1 MDPQD
6 FSTPGSA
13 PPPPLSA
20 GGRVS
25 CHPGPAAGPPSHLL
39 YPPHKYMAAPH
50 LQQKPLPSAH
60 PSGSPALGA
69 PTAFLGSFLGGP
81 LGAPLGGGSMGGSA
95 TPPAMSSSAERG
107 FQMAPQ
113 GAMTHVWAA
122 PPPPP
127 HDGFSHLPSS
137 GGLYPPYLALG
148 PLDGT
153 GPTASPCLSRPH
165 DPHTDG
171 AFGGALPVQPV
182 LHRDVVVPTTSRAPR
197 EGRALAR
204 TGARDSERPSSA
216 SGTPRAVRGDRR
228 GRAGT
233 ALAGEPPNRDG
244 APAWD
249 AGTRVVC
256 SVQPPGRVG
265 DGGAGD
271 MTRSGDAK
279 LARVVRSHS
288 MGVGGDGF
296 APDERDD
303 AVGAGVRSAKPKE
316 RQCAGAISSYASCG
330 LGHPGRLHHNSVA
343 HGSSGEHRPVAPT
356 YMLSAGHQDPD
367 GGGAAARYDLAAWQ
381 TQRPPVLLA
390 PEPTPGETPAIRGL
404 LQYSDSF
411 SSSAS
416 ASSSLSS
423 SPSPFVPSNGATAAS
438 GQRSPFGGLGRV
450 PRGPDGTAGP
460 DTSSACGDACHP
472 PSDAAAP
479 SVGAGEVR
487 HPPVGIA
494 VAVARQR
501 GDHPHH
507 HNNNHQQHHDDNRH
521 NYDNNSHNQQHHTV
535 LKSRAGTPSCT
546 ASSGGAAAS
555 AGGGGDGGGSGGGF
569 QTSDRRVRHPTPTGI
584 PKGCVHAGPVPEAQE
599 EEERAARDHATER
612 AREREQLLREN
623 KELAEFA
630 RSLRPTSFADLDPN
644 LVVTTGGG
652 AAPIMH
658 AGQWGELNAPHAHVA
673 PHHWLPRTES
683 PSLWLGAPPYGL
695 GGFSLHQSMA
705 GAFPP
710 GLAAPPA
717 TPNYQLARDP
727 ATGHLVVVP
736 TDFPSHYA
744 AELLERTPP
753 PLWPPL
759 LAGGAPA
766 PHHHH
771 PLSLT
776 YQTMLRQHE
785 LYVAHQQAAA
795 ASAHAHAL
803 QLQHT
808 PHMQDH
814 GRPPPEPPPLLLSDE
829 NDRSTP
835 AVLPKQSAVS
845 PPPTLPGTSPSHAG
859 SLALPP
865 PPPPFRCKSPRRPGP
880 PPALDHAKPPSF
892 PDDAGP
898 PPRLRR
904 EDDGQEAPAPLG
916 RPGSLSPP
924 ALSPRQ
930 LQPGNAEAGE
940 RVARGRRSPA
950 RTWNIRRP
958 RSVPPFL
965 DKRLSGMAQQHT
977 AKLHDAQQLDVV
989 HQQLHESQQQQQQH
1003 HHHHHRQYL
1012 ERQELEKHD
1021 QWQQL
1026 EERQQL
1032 EEQKRLEG
1040 QQHQEHEQE
1049 RQLKEQDLHRRLQ
1062 VHREELQEQ
1071 LRQRRLEAQQRRL
1084 ERQLHEQLQE
1094 RQRHRRLQEHQYQ
1107 LHEQQRLQMEKLL
1120 LHEQQKQHM
1129 RQLQQMHR
1137 QPQDEVAAFGSGRG
1151 FLLPPSSASSGLPWP
1166 PPLCRH
1172 ADGVS
1177 AFSPPP
1183 TWTSRILQPIATETV
1198 APESCRMKRRPQSA
1212 ELSSTVPESESFGA
1226 ENGNNDVK
1234 TPVWEGDVTAGRH
1247 ETMEPDS
1254 TDAPDPA
1261 GRNTDLLVSSTSSVA
1276 MAGILEPTPRRRRR
1290 HRHRHH
1296 RDLQDPHRRYEEEQ
1310 QQVRLLDDGTPGRAG
1325 VTQPDPGLPDS
1336 TAATPAVE
1344 DRLGPLLPPP
1354 PTTVARQNQG
1364 NDADACA
1371 PLETRPAC
1379 TAPLSEDR
1387 PACTSPEAR
1396 PDSPPPETRP
1406 ACTAPLPEARPA
1418 CTLPSSPET
1427 RPTCSLPPEDRP
1439 DYSSPEARPA
1449 CTSSSSPPETR
1460 PACSSSPPETRPA
1473 CTLPSSSP
1481 PETRPACTLPSSSPP
1496 ETRPACT
1503 LPSSSPPETRPA
1515 CTLPSSPPETRPA
1528 CTLPS
1533 SPPEARPACTSPP
1546 LETRPACTLP
1556 PPPEAR
1562 PACSGLWV
1570 LAEATTVAEPLP
1582 VLVAAPNRNGAD
1594 GQLPPET
1601 KARSTP
1607 CVAEQWTREG
1617 GLALLGEIAG
1627 VELGALAEG
1636 GFMGRSG
1643 GLGDLL
1649 TLCRVAALLA
1659 CADGIATGDGGPGP
1673 RRPQHLLDPTKRCS
1687 WRRRR
1692 GAPACGRRR
1701 ALLEVEGPL
1710 EVQIR
1715 RRLATLQRRY
1725 RHRQRQLARLVP
1737 APSQPTSECHLRE
1750 PATPL
1755 SPLVPNPPRDVAR
1768 AVARGGAEKPLHRLV
1783 VEGRRLE
1790 AVVALGRKVVKVE
1803 RSRGDRGVDV
1813 ADELDEEREDEED
1826 YEDEEEEERGEDGL
1840 GPVKRGRGRPRK
1852 RKRSSPSPP
1861 PPIGQPLIGRGEERI
1876 RALLAKKKKKKKRRS
1891 GDCAPPSRRSQV
1903 RLLPRV
1909 ALRPTSP
1916 NHTAA
1921 PCTRAPLVPARHR
1934 HSNRSPA
1941 PSGRSRATPP
1951 ALPAAAPPLGVSLS
1965 CKRPMLG
1972 KPPRPAAGHERA
1984 GAKLSRSGVRHRG
1997 APSPEVA
2004 RVGNQDGARAAASR
2018 AIALHRSDSSSFS
2031 CCLSDSD
2038 PDIDERRS
2046 APAWPP
2052 HPGAA
2057 GGAAFKTPT
2066 PRQRPPQRPSQRRPQ
2081 GMTPAVPPGSSGAP
2095 RALGPRGPAREHG
2108 LSSGPQCS
2116 DSEGP
2121 VDYCR
2126 SAAAGWTFEDEDHV
2140 NDGDDD
2146 DDDDDE
2152 NVGGGGGS
2160 SSRLV
2165 PGRRGAPFRLAAPPG
2180 LTLLSPFSGG
2190 AGSRPRPP
2198 RSAPRGPG
2206 PHVLAARHAAPAKLK
2221 RRTMV
2226 LLDFRMKRS
2235 SPAATNRAYVGVG
2248 GPPRGRGGGAVTGTA
2263 AVPGGL
2269 GTARPAGGVPSRAV
2283 PWKAA
2288 PARAKLPGRPH
2299 LNGAGRICARG
2310 TAAVK
2315 NVGRDGDKDREEDE
2329 DDDDGS
2335 VFVSPPRS
2343 SAGRPGRPPLGRSQS
2358 LPLGTGPGTG
2368 GAGVRKGRPC
2378 KSGGGGG
2385 HSGSC
2390 SQPERDGNK
2399 KNKAKVADAYGVLV
2413 KGPIAVASVGS
2424 PGRSRSR
2431 SLQGPIGRARPRP
2444 VSRLLSSFQADV
2456 DFSQNSSFS
2465 EGEGGRVP
2473 EPSATPAPAPR
2484 SCVLDKDELSEGLRV
2499 LIPKP
2504 DKLLYAG
2511 HVQILH
2517 PPDVYGVVIE
2527 GERGNRPR
2535 IYSLEQL
2542 LQEAIVDVK
2551 PPSSRCL
2558 PPDTRVC
2565 AYWSQQHRCL
2575 YPGTVTRDGSSSDEE
2590 DDEEEEERAF
2600 VTVEFDDGDTG
2611 KIPISHIRLLPP
2623 DYTIQCAEASPA
2635 LLVPTAVV
2643 RRPRKPSGDTREG
2656 GGPAICQPA
2665 NQHGPQRRGKGRASV
2680 EPSSPP
2686 ATAPTPTPAPI
2697 LVPTVGPPGEPP
2709 PSKVKGRGRPPGKVP
2724 TEGGVAGSGDAR
2736 PTDSPPDDAPTG
2748 SEPREKRPPPAG
2760 AHGARGAV
2768 PRPRADPD
2776 RRRGPPLRP
2785 AGPPGRAPLSPTSLF
2800 GASLSVDTFE
2810 SLTAGAFSVYL
2821 GGGGG
2826 IRGGRGGSGRAEG
2839 GGAGSAVGRP
2849 GACRRAR
2856 RGTDEEPLVKL
2867 DHEGVTSPKSKKTKA
2882 MMMMMTTTAV
2892 AVGSDGGAQ
2901 RFASGVRLAAP
2912 STSSGASGGR
2922 PRLGPIRKAS
2932 PAQKPQ
2938 PMVTVP
2944 TATAGRDNVVATSVP
2959 AAAAATTGTT
2969 ARAPRPGDA
2978 GSGAGGA
2985 GGSGAGGGAG
2995 GSGAV
3000 GGSGVCPKSGRKA
3013 EDWKEISRTEESELS
3028 SSSESDSGASQAGAT
3043 SARKHK
3049 PGAKRCSHSSSSS
3062 SSSSSTSSSTSSSSS
3077 STSSA
3082 GDSSRST
3089 ATSSSSEEDSSYSS
3103 GEEVEEAEEVEE
3115 MEEVKEGGNVQPS
3128 PPTLPQVAQAAE
3140 VQASAPVRAQT
3151 LAKVSAGGGGKGVGG
3166 GGGNG
3171 GGGGGGG
3178 GYSGGNGGGAD
3189 GGGSG
3194 AGGGSGGSIGGDGGG
3209 GTGSSGSGSG
3219 GGGTGSS
3226 GSGSGAGGAG
3236 GPGGSG
3242 SGGSGGGG
3250 GGGGGGSSGT
3260 GDGGGGGGGSGD
3272 RGGGRARG
3280 RRREGVHLPTT
3291 KELVKRQRLPSVE
3304 NRPKISAFLPA
3315 RQLWKWSG
3323 KPTQRRGLKGKAR
3336 KLFYKAVVR
3345 GKETIR
3351 VGDSA
3356 VFLSAGRPN
3365 LPYIGRIQSLWES
3378 WGSHMVVRVK
3388 WFYHPEETKLG
3399 TRHRDGKQALYQ
3411 SSHLDENDVQTI
3423 SHRCLVV
3430 AHEQYAQMVLTKRY
3444 QNSEDL
3450 YYLAGS
3456 YDPTTGMVLNPDGV
3470 PVIC

>member
-1 MDPQD
+1 
-6 FSTPGSA
+6 
-13 PPPPLSA
+13 
-20 GGRVS
+20 
-25 CHPGPAAGPPSHLL
+25 
-39 YPPHKYMAAPH
+39 
-50 LQQKPLPSAH
+50 
-60 PSGSPALGA
+60 
-69 PTAFLGSFLGGP
+69 
-81 LGAPLGGGSMGGSA
+81 
-95 TPPAMSSSAERG
+95 MSSSAERG
-107 FQMAPQ
+107 FQTAPQ

-122 PPPPP
+122 PPPP
-127 HDGFSHLPSS
+127 HD
-137 GGLYPPYLALG
+137 
-148 PLDGT
+148 
-153 GPTASPCLSRPH
+153 
-165 DPHTDG
+165 DG
-171 AFGGALPVQPV
+171 AFGGAPPVQPV
-182 LHRDVVVPTTSRAPR
+182 LHRDVVVPATSRAPR

-216 SGTPRAVRGDRR
+216 CGTPRVVRGDRR

-233 ALAGEPPNRDG
+233 APAGEPPNRDG

-265 DGGAGD
+265 DGGGGD
-271 MTRSGDAK
+271 MTRSGDPK
-279 LARVVRSHS
+279 PARVVRSHS
-288 MGVGGDGF
+288 MCVGEDGF

-303 AVGAGVRSAKPKE
+303 TVGAGVRSAKPRE

-343 HGSSGEHRPVAPT
+343 HGSGGEHRPAAPT

-367 GGGAAARYDLAAWQ
+367 GGGGANARYDLAAWQ

-390 PEPTPGETPAIRGL
+390 LEPTPGETPAIRGL

-411 SSSAS
+411 SSS

-521 NYDNNSHNQQHHTV
+521 SYDNNSHNQQHHTV

-546 ASSGGAAAS
+546 ASSGGAAVS
-555 AGGGGDGGGSGGGF
+555 AGGGGDGGSGGGGGF
-569 QTSDRRVRHPTPTGI
+569 QTSERRVRHPTPTGV

-630 RSLRPTSFADLDPN
+630 RSLRPTSFADLDSN

-658 AGQWGELNAPHAHVA
+658 AGQWGELGAPHAHVA

-695 GGFSLHQSMA
+695 GGLSLHQSMA

-736 TDFPSHYA
+736 ADFPSHYA

-776 YQTMLRQHE
+776 YQAMLRQHE
-785 LYVAHQQAAA
+785 LYVAHQQAAAAA

-829 NDRSTP
+829 NDRATP
-835 AVLPKQSAVS
+835 AVLPKLSAVS
-845 PPPTLPGTSPSHAG
+845 PPPPTPPGPSPSHAG

-965 DKRLSGMAQQHT
+965 DKRLSGMAQQHQQQHI
-977 AKLHDAQQLDVV
+977 AKLHDVQQLDAV
-989 HQQLHESQQQQQQH
+989 HQQLHESQHHQH
-1003 HHHHHRQYL
+1003 HHHHQHHRQYS
-1012 ERQELEKHD
+1012 ERQQLEKHD

-1026 EERQQL
+1026 EERQQRQHQEQQQL

-1120 LHEQQKQHM
+1120 LHEQQKQHI

-1137 QPQDEVAAFGSGRG
+1137 QPQDEVAAFDSGRG
-1151 FLLPPSSASSGLPWP
+1151 FLLPHGLLPPSSASSGLPWP

-1183 TWTSRILQPIATETV
+1183 TWASRTLQPVATETV

-1212 ELSSTVPESESFGA
+1212 ELSSTVPESFGA

-1234 TPVWEGDVTAGRH
+1234 TTVWEGDVTAGRH

-1276 MAGILEPTPRRRRR
+1276 VAGILEPTQRRRRR

-1296 RDLQDPHRRYEEEQ
+1296 HDLQDPHRRYEEEQ
-1310 QQVRLLDDGTPGRAG
+1310 QQVRLLDDGTPGRAWA
-1325 VTQPDPGLPDS
+1325 TQPDPGLPDS

-1344 DRLGPLLPPP
+1344 DRHGPLLPPP
-1354 PTTVARQNQG
+1354 PPTTAARQNQG

-1371 PLETRPAC
+1371 
-1379 TAPLSEDR
+1379 
-1387 PACTSPEAR
+1387 
-1396 PDSPPPETRP
+1396 
-1406 ACTAPLPEARPA
+1406 
-1418 CTLPSSPET
+1418 
-1427 RPTCSLPPEDRP
+1427 
-1439 DYSSPEARPA
+1439 
-1449 CTSSSSPPETR
+1449 
-1460 PACSSSPPETRPA
+1460 
-1473 CTLPSSSP
+1473 
-1481 PETRPACTLPSSSPP
+1481 
-1496 ETRPACT
+1496 
-1503 LPSSSPPETRPA
+1503 
-1515 CTLPSSPPETRPA
+1515 
-1528 CTLPS
+1528 

-1546 LETRPACTLP
+1546 PEARPACTLPEDRPDCSSPEARPACTLPPLEARPACSPPPETRPACTSPPPEARPSCSPETRPACTPPPEAGPACSSPPEARPACTLPSEARPACSSPPEARPACTLP
-1556 PPPEAR
+1556 PPPETRPACTLPSEAR

-1582 VLVAAPNRNGAD
+1582 VPVAAPNRNGAD

-1725 RHRQRQLARLVP
+1725 RHRQRQLACL
-1737 APSQPTSECHLRE
+1737 
-1750 PATPL
+1750 
-1755 SPLVPNPPRDVAR
+1755 
-1768 AVARGGAEKPLHRLV
+1768 
-1783 VEGRRLE
+1783 
-1790 AVVALGRKVVKVE
+1790 
-1803 RSRGDRGVDV
+1803 
-1813 ADELDEEREDEED
+1813 D
-1826 YEDEEEEERGEDGL
+1826 YEDEEERGEDGL

-1861 PPIGQPLIGRGEERI
+1861 LPIGQPLIGPRP
-1876 RALLAKKKKKKKRRS
+1876 AHVHPLS
-1891 GDCAPPSRRSQV
+1891 
-1903 RLLPRV
+1903 PRV
-1909 ALRPTSP
+1909 TVTLTARRRRL
-1916 NHTAA
+1916 AA
-1921 PCTRAPLVPARHR
+1921 PSPRHR
-1934 HSNRSPA
+1934 HSRRRRRRSASRSPA
-1941 PSGRSRATPP
+1941 SALRSASRRVLPRATSALAPSSRGP
-1951 ALPAAAPPLGVSLS
+1951 ACDTAGLRARRWRAWATRMALGQQRHALLLCTGPTAAASPAVSLS
-1965 CKRPMLG
+1965 
-1972 KPPRPAAGHERA
+1972 RA
-1984 GAKLSRSGVRHRG
+1984 PSLSLSHAPSRSLSRALWHMQTERRSLCG
-1997 APSPEVA
+1997 A
-2004 RVGNQDGARAAASR
+2004 G
-2018 AIALHRSDSSSFS
+2018 
-2031 CCLSDSD
+2031 LSDSD
-2038 PDIDERRS
+2038 PDMDERRT

-2057 GGAAFKTPT
+2057 GGGAAFKTPT

-2095 RALGPRGPAREHG
+2095 RALGPRGPAREHS

-2121 VDYCR
+2121 
-2126 SAAAGWTFEDEDHV
+2126 
-2140 NDGDDD
+2140 
-2146 DDDDDE
+2146 
-2152 NVGGGGGS
+2152 
-2160 SSRLV
+2160 
-2165 PGRRGAPFRLAAPPG
+2165 
-2180 LTLLSPFSGG
+2180 
-2190 AGSRPRPP
+2190 
-2198 RSAPRGPG
+2198 
-2206 PHVLAARHAAPAKLK
+2206 
-2221 RRTMV
+2221 
-2226 LLDFRMKRS
+2226 
-2235 SPAATNRAYVGVG
+2235 
-2248 GPPRGRGGGAVTGTA
+2248 
-2263 AVPGGL
+2263 
-2269 GTARPAGGVPSRAV
+2269 
-2283 PWKAA
+2283 
-2288 PARAKLPGRPH
+2288 
-2299 LNGAGRICARG
+2299 
-2310 TAAVK
+2310 
-2315 NVGRDGDKDREEDE
+2315 
-2329 DDDDGS
+2329 
-2335 VFVSPPRS
+2335 
-2343 SAGRPGRPPLGRSQS
+2343 
-2358 LPLGTGPGTG
+2358 
-2368 GAGVRKGRPC
+2368 
-2378 KSGGGGG
+2378 
-2385 HSGSC
+2385 
-2390 SQPERDGNK
+2390 
-2399 KNKAKVADAYGVLV
+2399 
-2413 KGPIAVASVGS
+2413 
-2424 PGRSRSR
+2424 
-2431 SLQGPIGRARPRP
+2431 ARPRP

-2473 EPSATPAPAPR
+2473 EPSPTPAPR

-2575 YPGTVTRDGSSSDEE
+2575 YPGTVTRGEQR
-2590 DDEEEEERAF
+2590 EEEERAF

-2709 PSKVKGRGRPPGKVP
+2709 PSKVKGR
-2724 TEGGVAGSGDAR
+2724 
-2736 PTDSPPDDAPTG
+2736 
-2748 SEPREKRPPPAG
+2748 
-2760 AHGARGAV
+2760 AHGARAAV

-2785 AGPPGRAPLSPTSLF
+2785 AGPPSRAPLSPTSLF

-2839 GGAGSAVGRP
+2839 GGASSAVGRP

-2882 MMMMMTTTAV
+2882 MMMMMTTTA
-2892 AVGSDGGAQ
+2892 
-2901 RFASGVRLAAP
+2901 
-2912 STSSGASGGR
+2912 
-2922 PRLGPIRKAS
+2922 
-2932 PAQKPQ
+2932 

-2959 AAAAATTGTT
+2959 AAAAATTATT

-2995 GSGAV
+2995 GSGAG

-3151 LAKVSAGGGGKGVGG
+3151 LAKVSA
-3166 GGGNG
+3166 
-3171 GGGGGGG
+3171 
-3178 GYSGGNGGGAD
+3178 
-3189 GGGSG
+3189 
-3194 AGGGSGGSIGGDGGG
+3194 
-3209 GTGSSGSGSG
+3209 
-3219 GGGTGSS
+3219 
-3226 GSGSGAGGAG
+3226 
-3236 GPGGSG
+3236 
-3242 SGGSGGGG
+3242 
-3250 GGGGGGSSGT
+3250 
-3260 GDGGGGGGGSGD
+3260 
-3272 RGGGRARG
+3272 
-3280 RRREGVHLPTT
+3280 GVHLPTT